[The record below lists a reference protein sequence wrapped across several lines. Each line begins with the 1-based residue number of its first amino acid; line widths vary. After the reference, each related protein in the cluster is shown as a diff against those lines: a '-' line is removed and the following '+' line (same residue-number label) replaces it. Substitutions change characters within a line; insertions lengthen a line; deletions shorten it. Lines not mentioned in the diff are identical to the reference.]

1 MLCIKPSIAPYY
13 MQGQKRKIMALPNVQ
28 NGERMVKGINQK
40 KDTSIPCVEMDKDV
54 DNDHN
59 SKLLAE
65 Q

>member
-1 MLCIKPSIAPYY
+1 
-13 MQGQKRKIMALPNVQ
+13 MALPNVQ
-28 NGERMVKGINQK
+28 NSERMVKGINQK